1 MQLFNSKFMYQY
13 QFRYE
18 NDKIHI
24 FNENEDYVYQI
35 GQKVNVIISENLV
48 FQKYRDWSKK
58 NISDALSIELSN
70 LEADLK
76 SLKFW
81 VEGVEKK
88 NKNLSKEL
96 AAAKRHNNFIYLSRE
111 HHLFDVMDEF
121 IKQASNLKKDEK

>member
-1 MQLFNSKFMYQY
+1 MF
-13 QFRYE
+13 E
-18 NDKIHI
+18 TIT
-24 FNENEDYVYQI
+24 
-35 GQKVNVIISENLV
+35 VIALV
-48 FQKYRDWSKK
+48 LIAFFLYSSWSKK